1 MEGSGRR
8 GMSRVSGA
16 PEEKRNAK
24 KKPRFILILFHSIYS
39 LRCFLF
45 ALFL

>member
-24 KKPRFILILFHSIYS
+24 KKKHVSF
-39 LRCFLF
+39 
-45 ALFL
+45 

>member
-24 KKPRFILILFHSIYS
+24 KKNTFHFNSISFY
-39 LRCFLF
+39 L
-45 ALFL
+45 